1 MENMGKDPNPD
12 TVKLIEGIIFPL
24 EVSYAQEIHTLLPD
38 NWDGAGGNYL
48 GKDWSALGALL
59 KALKIQEPQYVILF
73 LRMIDSFTTRK
84 MNEDI
89 EKNRKRRDLQSK
101 TPRGQS
107 KGIEV
112 QG

>member
-1 MENMGKDPNPD
+1 MGKDPNPD

-24 EVSYAQEIHTLLPD
+24 EVDKARELHTLLPD

-59 KALKIQEPQYVILF
+59 KALKTEDPQYVILF
-73 LRMIDSFTTRK
+73 LRMIDSFTTKK

-89 EKNRKRRDLQSK
+89 EKNRKRREQSSK
-101 TPRGQS
+101 APIGQ
-107 KGIEV
+107 KKCIEV
-112 QG
+112 HG

>member
-12 TVKLIEGIIFPL
+12 TVKLIEGVIFPL
-24 EVSYAQEIHTLLPD
+24 EVAYAQEIHTLLPD
-38 NWDGAGGNYL
+38 TWDGAGGNYL
-48 GKDWSALGALL
+48 GKNWSALGTLL
-59 KALKIQEPQYVILF
+59 EALKIEEPQYVILF

-84 MNEDI
+84 MNTDI

-101 TPRGQS
+101 APTGQQ

-112 QG
+112 HG